1 VVRVSHDALR
11 LIQTYDWPGNVA
23 ELLAVL
29 RRALMETKGTVL
41 ASDYLR
47 RALRNINE
55 ERRSPSPAATNG
67 SAPISAETITDWPQF
82 VGQRI
87 AGESSEVYAEAMA
100 EMERHV
106 LREVLAHTAGNQAH
120 AARILGITRTSL
132 RKKIHLLGINIGRVV
147 TAG

>member
-1 VVRVSHDALR
+1 
-11 LIQTYDWPGNVA
+11 
-23 ELLAVL
+23 
-29 RRALMETKGTVL
+29 VL

-47 RALRNINE
+47 RALRNIHE
-55 ERRSPSPAATNG
+55 ERRSPAPTAMNG
-67 SAPISAETITDWPQF
+67 QTTASSETITDWPDF

-87 AGESSEVYAEAMA
+87 AGESTEVYAEAMV

-106 LREVLAHTAGNQAH
+106 LREVLAYTGGNQAH